1 MKKSHDE
8 QRYDECLTNAQQVFN
23 HDKDANIF
31 RLKAQS
37 HMCSCN
43 SKAKK
48 TKEAIEICTLLI
60 KTSPN
65 DAESYYNRAQAYIA
79 DELYDAAQQDCQK
92 AHELEQS
99 QRTQECNDKI
109 NKLIKQSKKRD
120 YYKILGVKRS
130 ADKKAIM
137 KAYRKMANQ
146 WHPDKFQADTPEREA
161 AQKKFIDIAAA
172 KEVLSDPGKI

>member
-1 MKKSHDE
+1 MKKAHDE
-8 QRYDECLTNAQQVFN
+8 QRYDECLSSAQQVFN
-23 HDKDANIF
+23 HDKDANVF

-37 HMCSCN
+37 LMCACN

-48 TKEAIEICTLLI
+48 TKEAIDICTLLI
-60 KTSPN
+60 STTPS
-65 DAESYYNRAQAYIA
+65 DAEFYYNRAQAYIS
-79 DELYDAAQQDCQK
+79 DEMYELAQQDCHK

-137 KAYRKMANQ
+137 KAYRKLANQ
-146 WHPDKFQADTPEREA
+146 WHPDKFQHGPEKEA